1 MNTSTKHSTSKS
13 KDTTPARGTRVS
25 QSFVF
30 RKRADELAA
39 IAAQLGL
46 APALGPSE
54 RVVLARQS
62 ALASDSELEAI
73 AGMAEKNGGVLAG
86 IPFDA
91 DLARETI
98 AYAAASLTFEH
109 ALEQLLKSCRDERLR
124 RRARVTIPAN
134 VIRKTV
140 RVLARTALGKTL
152 EDDVVHLRSLQ
163 PRNRRRKKD
172 PVGMPAAPATPIAK
186 TATRDPLD
194 GSG

>member
-1 MNTSTKHSTSKS
+1 MNTSTKHSTTKS

-30 RKRADELAA
+30 RQRADELAA
-39 IAAQLGL
+39 VAAQLGL

-54 RVVLARQS
+54 RVVLVRQS

-73 AGMAEKNGGVLAG
+73 AAMAEKNGGLLAG

-134 VIRKTV
+134 VIRKAV
-140 RVLARTALGKTL
+140 RLLARSTLGKTL
-152 EDDVVHLRSLQ
+152 EDDVVHLRSLH
-163 PRNRRRKKD
+163 PRSRRRKKG
-172 PVGMPAAPATPIAK
+172 PVGMPAAPAKPIVK
-186 TATRDPLD
+186 TATSEPLD